1 MEKNDLLGLH
11 TGIGDVIEN
20 GKRIGECIFDLEIV
34 MMPTGKIEAQ
44 GVIDEVTDGTIN
56 FEERD
61 AVFKISGV
69 ISRENAAYATEFTC
83 TISPTTYPK
92 FIVVDTEELFANLAP
107 LEETEEPAKS

>member
-44 GVIDEVTDGTIN
+44 GVIDEVTDGTID
-56 FEERD
+56 FEGREV
-61 AVFKISGV
+61 VFRISGV
-69 ISRENAAYATEFTC
+69 ISRENVAHATEFTC
-83 TISPTTYPK
+83 TISPATYPK
-92 FIVVDTEELFANLAP
+92 FVVVDTEELFDNLIP
-107 LEETEEPAKS
+107 LEETEKPAKS